1 MNSRIEYASCSSC
14 SGRPSQSCWQASRLP
29 LERRPHP
36 CSRCRARPAA
46 AVAVCV
52 SALIS
57 GVAAGSTCKAR
68 HKALSR
74 LADAGVKRMAAHDGR
89 DVHVS
94 AQPAVLTPIDPST
107 QTPESFKRRSA
118 CAARSNVLVSAA
130 AQHGE
135 GEALRHR
142 RRACAALRG
151 SAAGVL
157 ARDERLSRS
166 ERRTPTPVFTLPLSL
181 WVVYGLGPA
190 PCCFCCS

>member
-1 MNSRIEYASCSSC
+1 MAVTCMCR
-14 SGRPSQSCWQASRLP
+14 RSQLC
-29 LERRPHP
+29 
-36 CSRCRARPAA
+36 
-46 AVAVCV
+46 
-52 SALIS
+52 
-57 GVAAGSTCKAR
+57 
-68 HKALSR
+68 
-74 LADAGVKRMAAHDGR
+74 
-89 DVHVS
+89 
-94 AQPAVLTPIDPST
+94 TPPST

-166 ERRTPTPVFTLPLSL
+166 ERRTPTPVFLLPLNAAVGAMESHANTAPPSRYSYMTTDHRRKWGAADADEGYDEADL
-181 WVVYGLGPA
+181 LKPEGGSSSSCALERDDTTWCVRVFINIAQKHSRVVMVCGS
-190 PCCFCCS
+190 FNEEI